1 MKSKE
6 RYCVDCWENI
16 SQTRRDSVRCIEC
29 AKYYQMHG
37 GQRKKLEETARREA
51 RQKRELIAAE
61 FGSKPVKVFEYR
73 GQELA
78 EAGRF
83 LIVVGNGQNK
93 PIARRCHDCGQD
105 DSQIQGQWAPA
116 FTDSLNRRGVEKIVL
131 LCLPCYQNR
140 CNLIIDLGEIQ
151 QE

>member
-1 MKSKE
+1 MKNKE
-6 RYCVDCWENI
+6 RYCVDCWEDI
-16 SQTRRDSVRCIEC
+16 SQTRRDSVRCAEC
-29 AKYYQMHG
+29 ARYYQTHG

-61 FGSKPVKVFEYR
+61 FGNKPVKVFEYR

-83 LIVVGNGQNK
+83 LITVGKSQNK

-105 DSQIQGQWAPA
+105 DSEIRGQWAPA
-116 FTDSLNRRGVEKIVL
+116 FTDSWNRRGVEKIIL
-131 LCLPCYQNR
+131 LCLPCYQGR
-140 CNLIIDLGEIQ
+140 CNLIVDAGEIRR
-151 QE
+151 E